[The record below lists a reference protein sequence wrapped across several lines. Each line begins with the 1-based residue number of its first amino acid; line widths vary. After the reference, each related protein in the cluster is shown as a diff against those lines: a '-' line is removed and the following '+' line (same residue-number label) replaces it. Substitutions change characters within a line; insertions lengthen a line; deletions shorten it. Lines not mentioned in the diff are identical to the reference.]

1 MMVIAISFVLSSVI
15 LNTTFKNVTTH
26 LSQNLKIPVYFNKD
40 VTLEDIQRL
49 QADFANDSRVAGVVY
64 VNQQEAKERFTTSYD
79 DIEIGQAF
87 TLVGDDILPP
97 SLEVSVFDLNQI
109 DAIIAI
115 ASSPDYQDIVDS
127 NSLDK
132 TDAHRTIDRAIEIQ
146 DTLIRVSVAVVSVF
160 GVVAFLIIFN
170 TIRMAIFSRREEIQI
185 MRLIGAP
192 VRFIREPFLVEAGL
206 YGVAGGLIAFGL
218 IYGLIWSFSDTITGS
233 HELVSSY
240 AYFAQ
245 NKGVIFL
252 MFIGAIGS
260 GVIFSTLSCVLALQ
274 THLRI

>member
-1 MMVIAISFVLSSVI
+1 MGCQNFIRNSWLTVAAIAVMVIAISFVLSSVI

-49 QADFANDSRVAGVVY
+49 QADFTNDSRVAGVVY

-146 DTLIRVSVAVVSVF
+146 DTLIRISVAVVSVF
-160 GVVAFLIIFN
+160 GVVAFFN
-170 TIRMAIFSRREEIQI
+170 N
-185 MRLIGAP
+185 L
-192 VRFIREPFLVEAGL
+192 
-206 YGVAGGLIAFGL
+206 
-218 IYGLIWSFSDTITGS
+218 
-233 HELVSSY
+233 
-240 AYFAQ
+240 
-245 NKGVIFL
+245 
-252 MFIGAIGS
+252 
-260 GVIFSTLSCVLALQ
+260 
-274 THLRI
+274 

>member
-1 MMVIAISFVLSSVI
+1 
-15 LNTTFKNVTTH
+15 
-26 LSQNLKIPVYFNKD
+26 
-40 VTLEDIQRL
+40 
-49 QADFANDSRVAGVVY
+49 
-64 VNQQEAKERFTTSYD
+64 
-79 DIEIGQAF
+79 
-87 TLVGDDILPP
+87 
-97 SLEVSVFDLNQI
+97 
-109 DAIIAI
+109 
-115 ASSPDYQDIVDS
+115 
-127 NSLDK
+127 
-132 TDAHRTIDRAIEIQ
+132 
-146 DTLIRVSVAVVSVF
+146 
-160 GVVAFLIIFN
+160 
-170 TIRMAIFSRREEIQI
+170 